1 MKRIIVVLMLCTL
14 AAGMAA
20 AQVVKGGTLYA
31 AAKTVAL
38 KSSTGFFAGTR
49 GTLEYGAQVTVLQ
62 VKGKWV
68 EVQSVSKPSLSGWT
82 AYANLSAKRI
92 VSANTGLASAEE
104 VALAGK
110 GFNQEVENAYKADGK
125 YNYEDV
131 DKTEAQA
138 IPEKELYDFLVEGRL
153 SLGEE
158 Q

>member
-1 MKRIIVVLMLCTL
+1 MKKIIIALTFCAL
-14 AAGMAA
+14 AAGIAA
-20 AQVVKGGTLYA
+20 AQTVRGGTLYA

-38 KSSTGFFAGTR
+38 KTSTGFFAGTR

-68 EVQSVSKPSLSGWT
+68 EVQSTAKPALSGWT
-82 AYANLSAKRI
+82 AQANLSAKRI
-92 VSANTGLASAEE
+92 VSASTGLASAEE

-110 GFNQEVENAYKADGK
+110 GFNREVENAYKADGK

-131 DKTEAQA
+131 DKTEAQTV
-138 IPEKELYDFLVEGRL
+138 PEKELYDFLVEGHL

-158 Q
+158 